1 MVWKPNIYEY
11 RRLQMTFKK
20 SRNLH
25 MKKIITRILIIS
37 SFAFANQQL
46 NAQKVIVNREVETTN
61 DGKMLLGHQL
71 KDQFVKEPYSE
82 WYTKEF
88 NEYALDQKAVG
99 ELKKNKINSY
109 NLIVFIGTWCE
120 DSHRDF
126 PRLMKI
132 LEEVNYPDS
141 KLTIIAVNRKK
152 ESPTGDEVRYNVQ
165 KVPTIIVEKYGKEIG
180 RIIEMPT
187 TGYVE
192 RDLVEILKKDDQS
205 VIKEL
210 FKKEN

>member
-1 MVWKPNIYEY
+1 MRNNRNIIC
-11 RRLQMTFKK
+11 
-20 SRNLH
+20 
-25 MKKIITRILIIS
+25 KKIITNIFTLS
-37 SFAFANQQL
+37 VLTLSMQQF
-46 NAQKVIVNREVETTN
+46 NAQKVVVNREVETTN
-61 DGKMLLGHQL
+61 DGKMLLGNQL
-71 KDQFVKEPYSE
+71 KEQFLKEPYSE
-82 WYTKEF
+82 WYAKEF

-99 ELKKNKINSY
+99 ELRKKNITSY

-132 LEEVNYPDS
+132 LEEAKYPDS
-141 KLTIIAVNRKK
+141 RLTIIAVNRKK
-152 ESPTGDEVRYNVQ
+152 ESPTGDEVKYNVS

-192 RDLVEILKKDDQS
+192 RDLVEILKKDDGS
-205 VIKEL
+205 VLKEI

>member
-1 MVWKPNIYEY
+1 MIC
-11 RRLQMTFKK
+11 
-20 SRNLH
+20 
-25 MKKIITRILIIS
+25 KKIITNIFTLS
-37 SFAFANQQL
+37 VLTLSMQQF
-46 NAQKVIVNREVETTN
+46 NAQKVVVNREVETTN
-61 DGKMLLGHQL
+61 DGKMLLGNQL
-71 KDQFVKEPYSE
+71 KEQFLKEPYSE

-99 ELKKNKINSY
+99 ELRKKNITSY

-132 LEEVNYPDS
+132 LEEVKYPDS
-141 KLTIIAVNRKK
+141 RLTIIAVNRKK
-152 ESPTGDEVRYNVQ
+152 ESPTGDEVKYNVS

-192 RDLVEILKKDDQS
+192 RDLVEILKKDDGS
-205 VIKEL
+205 VLKEI

>member
-1 MVWKPNIYEY
+1 MKNN
-11 RRLQMTFKK
+11 
-20 SRNLH
+20 RN
-25 MKKIITRILIIS
+25 MICKKIITKILLVS
-37 SFAFANQQL
+37 SFAFTTQQVT
-46 NAQKVIVNREVETTN
+46 AQKVVVNREVETTN
-61 DGKMLLGHQL
+61 DGKMLLGNQL
-71 KDQFVKEPYSE
+71 REQFVKEPYSE

-109 NLIVFIGTWCE
+109 NLIVFMGTWCE

-132 LEEVNYPDS
+132 LQEVKFPDS
-141 KLTIIAVNRKK
+141 RLTIIAVNRKK
-152 ESPTGDEVRYNVQ
+152 ESPTGDESKYNIQ

-187 TGYVE
+187 TGYIE

-205 VIKEL
+205 VIKEI

>member
-1 MVWKPNIYEY
+1 MKNNRNIIC
-11 RRLQMTFKK
+11 
-20 SRNLH
+20 
-25 MKKIITRILIIS
+25 KKIITNIFTLS
-37 SFAFANQQL
+37 VLTLAMQQF
-46 NAQKVIVNREVETTN
+46 NAQKVVVNREVETTN

-71 KDQFVKEPYSE
+71 KEQFAKEPYSE
-82 WYTKEF
+82 WYAKEF
-88 NEYALDQKAVG
+88 NEYALDQKAVT
-99 ELKKNKINSY
+99 ELRKNNINSY
-109 NLIVFIGTWCE
+109 NLIVFVGTWCE

-132 LEEVNYPDS
+132 LEEVKYPDS
-141 KLTIIAVNRKK
+141 RLTIIAVNRKK
-152 ESPTGDEVRYNVQ
+152 ESPTGDEVKYNVS

-192 RDLVEILKKDDQS
+192 RDLVEILKKDDGS
-205 VIKEL
+205 VLKEI

>member
-1 MVWKPNIYEY
+1 
-11 RRLQMTFKK
+11 
-20 SRNLH
+20 
-25 MKKIITRILIIS
+25 MKKIITGILALSVLTITS
-37 SFAFANQQL
+37 QQL
-46 NAQKVIVNREVETTN
+46 SAQKVIVNREVETTN

-71 KDQFVKEPYSE
+71 KEQFSKEPYAE

-88 NEYALDQKAVG
+88 NEYALDQKAIS
-99 ELKKNKINSY
+99 ELKKNKFNSY
-109 NLIVFIGTWCE
+109 NLIVFLGTWCE

-132 LEEVNYPDS
+132 LDELKYPDTR
-141 KLTIIAVNRKK
+141 LTIIAVNRKK
-152 ESPTGDEVRYNVQ
+152 ESPTGDEVKYNVQ

-187 TGYVE
+187 TGYIE
-192 RDLVEILKKDDQS
+192 RDLLQILEKDDRS
-205 VIKEL
+205 VIKEI

>member
-1 MVWKPNIYEY
+1 
-11 RRLQMTFKK
+11 
-20 SRNLH
+20 
-25 MKKIITRILIIS
+25 MKKNITKILAASILALATQN
-37 SFAFANQQL
+37 F
-46 NAQKVIVNREVETTN
+46 NAQKVVVNREVETTS
-61 DGKMLLGHQL
+61 DGKMLLGNQL
-71 KDQFVKEPYSE
+71 KDQFLKEPYAE

-109 NLIVFIGTWCE
+109 NLIVFMGTWCE

-132 LEEVNYPDS
+132 LEEVKFPDS
-141 KLTIIAVNRKK
+141 RLTIIAVNRKK
-152 ESPTGDEVRYNVQ
+152 ESPAGDESKYNVQ
-165 KVPTIIVEKYGKEIG
+165 KVPTIIVEKFGKEIG

-187 TGYVE
+187 TGYIE
-192 RDLVEILKKDDQS
+192 RDLVEILKKDDKS
-205 VIKEL
+205 VIKEI